1 MKTTTTKARRNALSR
16 ALRWLSRNLEVAYRL
31 GASEERLKAEE
42 LKAGLINIFDNN
54 N

>member
-1 MKTTTTKARRNALSR
+1 MKATTTTARRNALER
-16 ALRWLSRNLEVAYRL
+16 LFRWLSRKLEVAYFL

-42 LKAGLINIFDNN
+42 RKAGLINIFDNN